1 MEQQIFEKIRQLN
14 ADIKKISYEDRHFN
28 LDWLVSEILNHVLE
42 LKRISQN
49 AEDKQQFELIWKA
62 LDHTSEK
69 EVKFARLAFEKS
81 RKKNA
86 PFIREKEYRLSLIG
100 AIEQV
105 ESELT
110 HFRL

>member
-1 MEQQIFEKIRQLN
+1 MEQQIIEKIKALLV
-14 ADIKKISYEDRHFN
+14 DIKKISYEDRHFN
-28 LDWLVSEILNHVLE
+28 LDWLVSEILKNVLE
-42 LKRISQN
+42 LKRLSKN
-49 AEDKQQFELIWKA
+49 EEDNQQFELIWRA
-62 LDHTSEK
+62 LDHTKEK

-86 PFIREKEYRLSLIG
+86 PFIREKEYRISLIR